1 MKTKN
6 FLVAT
11 LFALIGIVQL
21 CAACADVTVNNQGE
35 DTNSDIDGG
44 PDTDADSDGD
54 TDTDVDSDTDA
65 DSDTDSDTDTDTD
78 TDTDS
83 DTDSDSD
90 VDCSLDVSETFD
102 GGTLPAGWDIETFD
116 DDSYTY
122 AWEWDDAA
130 NTTTGAGGYWWING
144 AFPVT
149 FDDSFIS
156 ARYTPGACSNVV
168 LKFNHDFLKNSTD
181 DFGFVQIQI
190 NDGAWQTLRTMTA
203 TTSDT
208 DHSAT
213 INISSYLTSSD
224 TEFRIRFRYIGNND
238 QSWKVDDF
246 EVTGTP

>member
-1 MKTKN
+1 MKTRISLS
-6 FLVAT
+6 LV
-11 LFALIGIVQL
+11 LFAFFGIVLL

-44 PDTDADSDGD
+44 PDTDADADTDADSDGDSDTD
-54 TDTDVDSDTDA
+54 TDTDVDA
-65 DSDTDSDTDTDTD
+65 DSDTDTD

-122 AWEWDDAA
+122 AWEWDDSA

-156 ARYTPGACSNVV
+156 ATYTPGECSSVI
-168 LKFNHDFLKNSTD
+168 LKFDQDFVKNSTD

-190 NDGAWQTLRTMTA
+190 NDGSWQTLQTVMSN
-203 TTSDT
+203 TSGNVEIDI
-208 DHSAT
+208 SAF
-213 INISSYLTSSD
+213 LTSSD